1 MQTSRVGEGCG
12 VLGNREEGVH
22 GLLMRG
28 DGEAEAETRG
38 FLQPLVHLVLEETYK
53 QGIETV

>member
-1 MQTSRVGEGCG
+1 M
-12 VLGNREEGVH
+12 LGNREEGAH

-28 DGEAEAETRG
+28 DGGAEAETRG
-38 FLQPLVHLVLEETYK
+38 FVQPLVHLVLEETFK